1 MPSPTNVSS
10 TRSTPPDGKA
20 IERHKTVV
28 TDDDALLK
36 WSRLSHFTPTV
47 WTVLIGTLMARTSYF
62 MAWPFLIVI
71 LYKDFQA
78 DAITVGGM
86 LASSAVVGVF
96 AGLYSG
102 FLSDKF
108 GRKWVMISGCMVAA
122 LCYAGIGFAN
132 ALWQFFVLIM
142 CCGLMRPMI
151 EAPAKAV
158 ISDNLSNVK
167 DRELAMN
174 VRYFIINLG
183 GAIGPL
189 IGITLAL
196 KQPQVLFVITGGIYV
211 LFSLLYWNC
220 FRLYPEVKQQ
230 GASEVTH
237 FGRTLRVVLKDR
249 LFIKL
254 LIANIIMMFVY
265 GQYESSIPQIIV
277 RSGLDNAAFFV
288 SALVMVNTCTI
299 ILFQFPIL
307 RLLQRFPLFT
317 RSQIGMGLMAL
328 SQVGFLM
335 VPVDWPIGWL
345 IACFVLSL
353 GEVIAFPTLNV
364 QIDKLAPAHLRGSYF
379 GAAAIYSLGFA
390 FAPLLGGVIIQ
401 MYGASELFFLCLGAC
416 AVMMVL
422 YNAVSR
428 HERQKTLAETQQVA
442 SEC

>member
-1 MPSPTNVSS
+1 MSAPPSS
-10 TRSTPPDGKA
+10 TSDELNSDAKLKNSVPIA
-20 IERHKTVV
+20 
-28 TDDDALLK
+28 DDEPLLK

-71 LYKDFQA
+71 LYKEYHA
-78 DAITVGGM
+78 DAITVGAM
-86 LASSAVVGVF
+86 LASSAVLGVF

-122 LCYAGIGFAN
+122 FCYAGIGFADS
-132 ALWQFFVLIM
+132 LWQFFVLIM

-158 ISDNLSNVK
+158 ISDNLTNLK

-189 IGITLAL
+189 IGITLAVN
-196 KQPQVLFVITGGIYV
+196 QPQVLFVVAGCVYV

-220 FRLYPEVKQQ
+220 FRQYPEVKHQR
-230 GASEVTH
+230 SVEVMH

-249 LFIKL
+249 LFVKL

-317 RSQIGMGLMAL
+317 RSQIGMGLMAM

-335 VPVDWPIGWL
+335 VPVDWPVGWL
-345 IACFVLSL
+345 IACFILSL

-390 FAPLLGGVIIQ
+390 LAPLVGGIMIQ
-401 MYGASELFFLCLGAC
+401 AYGASELFILCLGAC
-416 AVMMVL
+416 AVMMIL
-422 YNAVSR
+422 YRAVSKS
-428 HERQKTLAETQQVA
+428 ESEKALDAKVA
-442 SEC
+442 PEC